1 MSAHPSTA
9 MSHRR
14 RLLQALGVVP
24 YALRGHAED
33 QVQAD
38 ATAGHTP
45 VGPSDCVLV
54 LPAECGAR
62 PSRLIEQAMRALGEG
77 FAGAPSVRVVDGG
90 IGAPVPQA
98 QAYLAFGEAQARALG
113 RTLSRDVMV
122 AAQVVLLDP
131 PQAMLA
137 ADGKRRLWQAVVGLR
152 RHWRTPGETVG

>member
-1 MSAHPSTA
+1 MSAHLSIA

-24 YALRGHAED
+24 YVLRGRVQEEPQAAAETRHAR
-33 QVQAD
+33 
-38 ATAGHTP
+38 
-45 VGPSDCVLV
+45 VGPAVCVLV

-62 PSRLIEQAMRALGEG
+62 PSRLIEQAMRALGAG

-113 RTLSRDVMV
+113 RTLSRDVV
-122 AAQVVLLDP
+122 AAAQVVLLDP
-131 PQAMLA
+131 PQAMLVA
-137 ADGKRRLWQAVVGLR
+137 EGKRRLWQAVAGLR
-152 RHWRTPGETVG
+152 RHWRTRDGGEG